1 MRVLRL
7 PYLAVGS
14 LFVLMLSVAGCA
26 EIAPASE
33 PEAVATA
40 GPTAALA
47 ETPAAEPTLA
57 AATETA
63 TEPAATAAATEEP
76 AATAAATGDSSDA
89 DATPAAGATSESGSA
104 EGINEVTFQA
114 SEFRFEAP
122 DTVPAGWTRFTLENV
137 GERPHDLMLL
147 KPEAGKTISDVLE
160 ALEAEGPP
168 DWAAL
173 YGGVSAGPGETRAYT
188 VNLDPG
194 SYIALSFGQNESGP
208 PDAAQGMI
216 HAFTVSGEASELSPE
231 RLPEADAT
239 VNMIDFAFVITG
251 ALSSG
256 EQTIRVMNTGDAL
269 HEMQVFRLDEGV
281 TFEQFTEMLDQEP
294 QEGEEPPFT
303 YVGGPVMSPG
313 VDGFVTME
321 LEAGTHV
328 LVCFIPSPEHGGQPH
343 YKLGMIAQVEVE

>member
-1 MRVLRL
+1 M
-7 PYLAVGS
+7 P
-14 LFVLMLSVAGCA
+14 
-26 EIAPASE
+26 
-33 PEAVATA
+33 
-40 GPTAALA
+40 
-47 ETPAAEPTLA
+47 EPTLA
-57 AATETA
+57 ATAEIATQ
-63 TEPAATAAATEEP
+63 PAATAAATEEP
-76 AATAAATGDSSDA
+76 AA
-89 DATPAAGATSESGSA
+89 GATSESVSA
-104 EGINEVTFQA
+104 EAINEVTFRA

-122 DTVPAGWTRFTLENV
+122 ESLPAGWTRFTLENV

-160 ALEAEGPP
+160 ALQAEGPP

-173 YGGVSAGPGETRAYT
+173 YGGVSAGPGETRTYT

-194 SYIALSFGQNESGP
+194 SYIALSFGQDESGP

-216 HAFTVSGEASELSPE
+216 HAFDVTGEASDLPAE

-251 ALSSG
+251 TLTSG
-256 EQTIRVMNTGDAL
+256 EQTIRVMNTGEAL
-269 HEMQVFRLDEGV
+269 HEMQVFRLNEGV

-294 QEGEEPPFT
+294 QEGEEPPFA

-321 LEAGTHV
+321 LEPGAHV
-328 LVCFIPSPEHGGQPH
+328 LVCFIPSPEHDGQPH
-343 YKLGMIAQVEVE
+343 YKLGMITQIEVE